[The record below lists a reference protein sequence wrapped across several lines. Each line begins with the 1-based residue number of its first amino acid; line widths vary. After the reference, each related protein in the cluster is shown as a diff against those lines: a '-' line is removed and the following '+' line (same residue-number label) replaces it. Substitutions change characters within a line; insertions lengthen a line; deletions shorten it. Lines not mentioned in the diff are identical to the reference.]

1 MPSVLVTGAS
11 RGIGRSIVTRLA
23 GSGWDVVAGVRNERD
38 AAEVVADNPA
48 RISAV
53 TLDVTDAKH
62 IAALNDSLGERLDAV
77 VNNAGVVV
85 AGPLEAIRPED
96 LRHQF
101 DVNVIGSLAVTQAVL
116 PRLRESQGRVVF
128 ISSLNGRVS
137 VPLLGAYC
145 ASKFALEGAAD
156 ALRMELAPWHIRV
169 IVVQPTQTDTDMLRD
184 ADAMVADTVAAMTP
198 AHRDLYAGHITG
210 MQKFIRRFR
219 PTAVP
224 ADDVAVAV
232 ADALTSLKPRA
243 RYIVGF
249 GFPKL
254 QAFAVPNM
262 PAAVRDRLLRRLGS
276 QP

>member
-11 RGIGRSIVTRLA
+11 RGIGRSIVKRLA
-23 GSGWDVVAGVRNERD
+23 KSGWDVVAGVRNERD
-38 AAEVVADNPA
+38 AAEVVAENPE
-48 RISAV
+48 RISSV
-53 TLDVTDAKH
+53 MLDVTDANQ
-62 IAALNDSLGERLDAV
+62 IAALSDSLGERLDAV

-101 DVNVIGSLAVTQAVL
+101 DVNVIGSLAVTQALL

-184 ADAMVADTVAAMTP
+184 ADAMVAETVAAMTP
-198 AHRDLYAGHITG
+198 AHRDLYAEHITG

-224 ADDVAVAV
+224 ADDVAAAV
-232 ADALTSLKPRA
+232 ADALTSRKPRA
-243 RYIVGF
+243 RYVVGF

-254 QAFAVPNM
+254 QALAVPNL
-262 PAAVRDRLLRRLGS
+262 PTATRDRLLRRLGS

>member
-11 RGIGRSIVTRLA
+11 RGIGRSIVKRLA
-23 GSGWDVVAGVRNERD
+23 KSGWDVVAGVRNERD
-38 AAEVVADNPA
+38 AAEVVAENPD
-48 RISAV
+48 RISSV
-53 TLDVTDAKH
+53 MLDVTDANQ
-62 IAALNDSLGERLDAV
+62 IAALSDSLGERLDAV

-101 DVNVIGSLAVTQAVL
+101 EVNVIGSLAVTQALL
-116 PRLRESQGRVVF
+116 PRLRDSQGRVVF

-184 ADAMVADTVAAMTP
+184 ADAMVAETVAGMTQ
-198 AHRDLYAGHITG
+198 AHRDLYAEHITG

-224 ADDVAVAV
+224 ADDVAAAV
-232 ADALTSLKPRA
+232 ADALTSRKPRA
-243 RYIVGF
+243 RYVVGF

-254 QAFAVPNM
+254 QALAVPNL
-262 PAAVRDRLLRRLGS
+262 PAATRDRLLRRLGS

>member
-11 RGIGRSIVTRLA
+11 RGIGRSIVKRLA
-23 GSGWDVVAGVRNERD
+23 KSGWDVVASVRNERD
-38 AAEVVADNPA
+38 AAEVVAENPE
-48 RISAV
+48 RISSV
-53 TLDVTDAKH
+53 MLDVTDANQ
-62 IAALNDSLGERLDAV
+62 IAALSDSLGERLDAV

-101 DVNVIGSLAVTQAVL
+101 DVNVIGSLAVTQALL
-116 PRLRESQGRVVF
+116 PRLRESQGRVAF

-184 ADAMVADTVAAMTP
+184 ADAMVAETVAAMTP
-198 AHRDLYAGHITG
+198 AHRDLYAEHITG

-224 ADDVAVAV
+224 ADDVAAAV
-232 ADALTSLKPRA
+232 ADALTSRKPRA
-243 RYIVGF
+243 RYVVGF

-254 QAFAVPNM
+254 QALAVPNL
-262 PAAVRDRLLRRLGS
+262 PTATRDRLLRRLGS

>member
-23 GSGWDVVAGVRNERD
+23 DRGWTVIAGVRKEQD
-38 AAEVVADNPA
+38 GAEVVAQNPE
-48 RISAV
+48 RISSV
-53 TLDVTDAKH
+53 ILDITDAKH
-62 IAALNDSLGERLDAV
+62 IAALNDSLNERLDAV

-85 AGPLEAIRPED
+85 AGPLEAIRPEE
-96 LRHQF
+96 LRRQF
-101 DVNVIGSLAVTQAVL
+101 DVNVTGHLAVTQALL
-116 PRLRESQGRVVF
+116 PRLRQSQGRIVF
-128 ISSLNGRVS
+128 ISSLNGRIA

-145 ASKFALEGAAD
+145 ASKFALEAAAD
-156 ALRMELAPWHIRV
+156 ALRMELAPWRIPV

-184 ADAMVADTVAAMTP
+184 ADAVVEQTVASMTP
-198 AHRDLYAGHITG
+198 EYRDLYAEHIAG

-224 ADDVAVAV
+224 ADDVAAAV
-232 ADALTSLKPRA
+232 VDALTSRKPRA

-254 QAFAVPNM
+254 QAVAVPNL
-262 PAAVRDRLLRRLGS
+262 PSAARDRLLRRLGS

>member
-11 RGIGRSIVTRLA
+11 RGIGRSIVKRLA
-23 GSGWDVVAGVRNERD
+23 KSGWDVVASVRNERD
-38 AAEVVADNPA
+38 AAEVVAENPG
-48 RISAV
+48 RISSV
-53 TLDVTDAKH
+53 ILDVTDANQ
-62 IAALNDSLGERLDAV
+62 IAALSDSLGERLDAV

-101 DVNVIGSLAVTQAVL
+101 DVNVIGSLAVTQALL

-128 ISSLNGRVS
+128 ISSLNGRIS

-184 ADAMVADTVAAMTP
+184 ADAMVAETVAAMTP
-198 AHRDLYAGHITG
+198 AHRDLYAEHIAG

-224 ADDVAVAV
+224 ADDVAAAV
-232 ADALTSLKPRA
+232 ADALTSRKPRA
-243 RYIVGF
+243 RYVVGF

-254 QAFAVPNM
+254 QALAVPNLP
-262 PAAVRDRLLRRLGS
+262 PAARDRLLRRLGS

>member
-11 RGIGRSIVTRLA
+11 RGIGRSIVKRLA
-23 GSGWDVVAGVRNERD
+23 KSGWDVVASVRNERD
-38 AAEVVADNPA
+38 AAEVVAENPE
-48 RISAV
+48 RISSV
-53 TLDVTDAKH
+53 MLDVTDANQ
-62 IAALNDSLGERLDAV
+62 IAALSDSLGERLDAV

-101 DVNVIGSLAVTQAVL
+101 DVNVIGSLAVTQALL

-128 ISSLNGRVS
+128 ISSLNGRIS

-184 ADAMVADTVAAMTP
+184 ADAMVAETVGAMTP
-198 AHRDLYAGHITG
+198 AHRDLYAEHITG

-224 ADDVAVAV
+224 ADDVAAAV
-232 ADALTSLKPRA
+232 ADALTSRKPRA
-243 RYIVGF
+243 RYVVGF

-254 QAFAVPNM
+254 QALAVPNL
-262 PAAVRDRLLRRLGS
+262 PTATRDRLLRRLGS